1 MAQSILAVRE
11 SRPRMKK
18 AKSGKSRSTA
28 KASVGPKDVDEY
40 MASVPE
46 PARTT
51 LSKMRATIRSA
62 VPAGATEV
70 ISYRMPAFRHNGVL
84 VWFAAFSDHC
94 SLFPTAAIIEKFKN
108 ELKPFSTS
116 KGTIQFPT
124 NKSLPTAL
132 IKKLVKARVAQ
143 NESKKRR

>member
-1 MAQSILAVRE
+1 
-11 SRPRMKK
+11 MKK

-28 KASVGPKDVDEY
+28 KASVAPKDVGEY

>member
-1 MAQSILAVRE
+1 
-11 SRPRMKK
+11 
-18 AKSGKSRSTA
+18 
-28 KASVGPKDVDEY
+28 
-40 MASVPE
+40 
-46 PARTT
+46 
-51 LSKMRATIRSA
+51 
-62 VPAGATEV
+62 
-70 ISYRMPAFRHNGVL
+70 VL
-84 VWFAAFSDHC
+84 VWFAAFSEHC

>member
-11 SRPRMKK
+11 SRPTMKK

-28 KASVGPKDVDEY
+28 KASVAPKDVDEY

-46 PARTT
+46 PARTS

-62 VPAGATEV
+62 VPPEATEV
-70 ISYRMPAFRHNGVL
+70 ISYRMPAFRHNRVL

-143 NESKKRR
+143 NESKKQR

>member
-1 MAQSILAVRE
+1 
-11 SRPRMKK
+11 MKK
-18 AKSGKSRSTA
+18 AKAVSRRPTA
-28 KASVGPKDVDEY
+28 KPSVAPKDVDEY
-40 MASVPE
+40 LAAVPE
-46 PARTT
+46 PARST
-51 LSKMRATIRSA
+51 LNKMRATIRSV
-62 VPAGATEV
+62 VPAEATEV
-70 ISYRMPAFRHNGVL
+70 ISYRMPAFRHNRVL

-94 SLFPTAAIIEKFKN
+94 SLFPTAGIIEKFKN

-124 NKSLPTAL
+124 NEPLPMAL